1 MNGAAGNGG
10 PPRLAHI
17 VGPWKGEEVIAGG
30 LFLRSAVSMSSDP
43 ILVARDGVFLFSQEH
58 TLQEP
63 PKHFKKFTRDF
74 PAVARA
80 YEEVG
85 KAVQ

>member
-1 MNGAAGNGG
+1 
-10 PPRLAHI
+10 
-17 VGPWKGEEVIAGG
+17 
-30 LFLRSAVSMSSDP
+30 MSSDP
-43 ILVARDGVFLFSQEH
+43 ILEARDGVFLFSEEH
-58 TLQEP
+58 TMPEP